1 MHRAFITIA
10 ALVSSIAIASAQPA
24 FFEPPSGYYK
34 ARGPAV
40 KARWSVDRT
49 SLREDESLI
58 ATLTITG
65 ASNPAEI
72 VRPDLAKIRAFA
84 DRFQI
89 EDVPGKSAVFVYK
102 LRPRNAQVNRLP
114 SLDFFYDSGVK
125 VGDPFKN
132 ARAAG
137 FDLVVIPVERPAAQP
152 SPLIAPERLFK
163 LETGSRV
170 LEREP
175 FVAGWYSH
183 LVLVLLGILTAS
195 GWYALWRRL
204 YPDGARLA
212 KLRRNRA
219 MRRAA
224 DALARA
230 DSPEKVAAAVLGYVR
245 SRCPLPAGCE
255 TPSDVHAALRSAD
268 IPGAEAAEAFLRR
281 CDAARFAPSSD
292 NAVSLAAEAR
302 TLLATLEAAE

>member
-1 MHRAFITIA
+1 MRRVLIPFA
-10 ALVSSIAIASAQPA
+10 ALVSCLAIASAQLA

-40 KARWSVDRT
+40 KAKWSVDRT
-49 SLREDESLI
+49 SLREDESLT

-65 ASNPAEI
+65 ASNPDEI
-72 VRPDLAKIRAFA
+72 VRPDIAKIRAFA

-89 EDVPGKSAVFVYK
+89 EGVSGTSPVFVYK

-137 FDLVVIPVERPAAQP
+137 FDLVITPVEKPAAQP
-152 SPLIAPERLFK
+152 TPLIAPERLFK

-175 FVAGWYSH
+175 FVAGWFSWVA
-183 LVLVLLGILTAS
+183 LFLLGILAAS
-195 GWYALWRRL
+195 VWYALWRRA

-219 MRRAA
+219 MRRAM

-230 DSPEKVAAAVLGYVR
+230 DSPERVASAVVGYVR

-255 TPSDVHAALRSAD
+255 TPSDVRAALHAAGITGAD
-268 IPGAEAAEAFLRR
+268 AAESFLRR

-292 NAVSLAAEAR
+292 NAMSLAAEAR
-302 TLLATLEAAE
+302 ALLATLEAAA